1 MTHKDEQEHILL
13 VLKGD
18 ANAFKV
24 LVDQYKDMVF
34 TLCLKMVKNREEAEE
49 IAQDSFVKVYRSM
62 HQFKGDSKFSTWIY
76 KITYHTCLD
85 HLRKLRRTE
94 IPITLE
100 NFSEEQI
107 ASLQSDFEQIQAKER
122 KELVQECLQ
131 LLPEEDSFILT
142 LYYLEEQSI
151 KEMAI
156 ILGITET
163 NTKVRLF
170 RCRNKLTTIL
180 QAKNNAEKTQQ
191 YATA

>member
-18 ANAFKV
+18 ANAFRV

-49 IAQDSFVKVYRSM
+49 MAQDSFVKIYRSI
-62 HQFKGDSKFSTWIY
+62 HQFKGDSKFSTWVY

-94 IPITLE
+94 ILITLE
-100 NFSEEQI
+100 NFSDEQI
-107 ASLQSDFEQIQAKER
+107 ASLQFNFEQIQAKER

-131 LLPEEDSFILT
+131 LLTEEDSFILT

-163 NTKVRLF
+163 NTKVRIY
-170 RCRNKLTTIL
+170 RCRNKLTAIL
-180 QAKNNAEKTQQ
+180 QVKNNTEKSQ
-191 YATA
+191 YYETA